1 MKAIEIR
8 NKYLNFF
15 KNHGHVVIPSAPL
28 IPENDPSV
36 LFTTAGM
43 QPLVPYLLGETHPS
57 GTRLTDYQKC
67 VRTNDIEEV
76 GDNRH
81 LTYFEM
87 LGNWSL
93 GDYFKE
99 ESVQMSYDFLTQEL
113 NIPAEKLSVTCFA
126 GDEDCERDNVT
137 AECWKKAGIPEERI
151 YFFGKDDNWWIAG
164 EEGPCGP
171 DTEMFYD
178 TGKPKCSEECN
189 PSCGCGK
196 YVEIWNN
203 VFMEFFKDKDGK
215 YTKLK
220 QHNVDTGLG
229 LERMTMLLQGKETP
243 FETELFA
250 PIMDKLVEL
259 QKVDNIAS
267 RRIVAEHLRSS
278 MMITCDGGR
287 PSNVDRGYILR
298 RLIRRMIRH
307 MNKLQISLDELSTL
321 IDINVENL
329 KELYPAL
336 ESNKETIKTV
346 LLEEKDKFVK
356 TLTKGEKEFV
366 KEMENIKA
374 DGKDILPG
382 TIVFRLYDTYGFPPE
397 VTEELATENGMK
409 IDKEEFEKLF
419 KEHQEKSRAGAEQKF
434 KGGLAG
440 NGEMETKYHT
450 ATHLLNA
457 ALRVVLG
464 SHVHQRGS
472 NITAERMRFDFS
484 HPAKM
489 TDEEKQK
496 TEDLVNEWI
505 QAAIPVEHVEMNKED
520 AIAQGA
526 EAMFIEKYG
535 DIVSVYKI
543 GDKSLELCGGPHVSN
558 TSELG
563 HFKIKKE
570 GEELY
575 KYVKQGLDYIKNA
588 ENKFTDLINLEEGT
602 IRIGVSPTLT
612 KEFLL
617 PYLEIFHKKYPN
629 INIEIDTKLWKTLI
643 QKLRNGLLDI
653 LIIHLNDEKYD
664 EDLKIIK
671 CKKKHD
677 CLIASKKYK
686 DIIGEEIS
694 CINKALSIS
703 VGLESL

>member
-1 MKAIEIR
+1 MKRERIDNKMRAIEIR

-15 KNHGHVVIPSAPL
+15 QKHGHVVIPSAPL

-99 ESVQMSYDFLTQEL
+99 ESVQMSFDFLTQEL
-113 NIPAEKLSVTCFA
+113 NIPVEKLSVTCFA
-126 GDEDCERDNVT
+126 GDEDCERDTTT

-151 YFFGKDDNWWIAG
+151 YFFRKDDNWWIAG

-203 VFMEFFKDKDGK
+203 VFMEFFKDKEGK

-229 LERMTMLLQGKETP
+229 LERMAMLLQGKETP

-250 PIMDKLVEL
+250 PIMDKLAEL

-267 RRIVAEHLRSS
+267 RRIVTEHLRSS

-329 KELYPAL
+329 KEMYPAL
-336 ESNKETIKTV
+336 ETNKETIKTV
-346 LLEEKDKFVK
+346 ILEEKDKFVK
-356 TLTKGEKEFV
+356 TLTKGEREFV
-366 KEMENIKA
+366 KEMETVKAEGKNI
-374 DGKDILPG
+374 IPG
-382 TIVFRLYDTYGFPPE
+382 TMVFRLYDTYGFPPE

-440 NGEMETKYHT
+440 SGEMETKYHT

-464 SHVHQRGS
+464 AHVHQRGS

-505 QAAIPVEHVEMNKED
+505 NAAIPVEHIEMKKED

-570 GEELY
+570 ESSSSGIRRI
-575 KYVKQGLDYIKNA
+575 KAILD
-588 ENKFTDLINLEEGT
+588 
-602 IRIGVSPTLT
+602 
-612 KEFLL
+612 
-617 PYLEIFHKKYPN
+617 
-629 INIEIDTKLWKTLI
+629 
-643 QKLRNGLLDI
+643 
-653 LIIHLNDEKYD
+653 
-664 EDLKIIK
+664 
-671 CKKKHD
+671 
-677 CLIASKKYK
+677 
-686 DIIGEEIS
+686 
-694 CINKALSIS
+694 
-703 VGLESL
+703 

>member
-15 KNHGHVVIPSAPL
+15 KEHGHTVIPSAPL

-43 QPLVPYLLGETHPS
+43 QPLVPYLLGEPHPA
-57 GTRLTDYQKC
+57 GKRLTDYQKC
-67 VRTNDIEEV
+67 VRTNDIDEV

-99 ESVQMSYDFLTQEL
+99 ESIQMSYDFLTKEL
-113 NIPAEKLSVTCFA
+113 GIPAEKLSVTCFA
-126 GDEDCERDNVT
+126 GDEDCARDEVT
-137 AECWKKAGIPEERI
+137 ASCWKKAGIPEERI
-151 YFFGKDDNWWIAG
+151 YYFGKDDNWWIAG
-164 EEGPCGP
+164 ETGPCGP

-203 VFMEFFKDKDGK
+203 VFMEFYKDENGK
-215 YTKLK
+215 YSKLK

-229 LERMTMLLQGKETP
+229 LERMAMLLQGKETP

-278 MMITCDGGR
+278 MMIICDGGR

-298 RLIRRMIRH
+298 RLIRRMVRH
-307 MNKLQISLDELSTL
+307 MNKLQISLDELVTL
-321 IDINVENL
+321 IDLNVENL
-329 KELYPAL
+329 KEMYPSL
-336 ESNKETIKTV
+336 EINKETIKTV
-346 LLEEKDKFVK
+346 IIEEKDKFVK
-356 TLTKGEKEFV
+356 TLVKGEKEFEKEVGQV
-366 KEMENIKA
+366 KAQGENIVP
-374 DGKDILPG
+374 GKV
-382 TIVFRLYDTYGFPPE
+382 VFRLYDTYGFPPE
-397 VTEELATENGMK
+397 VTEELAAESGMS
-409 IDKEEFEKLF
+409 IDKKEFEKLF
-419 KEHQEKSRAGAEQKF
+419 KEHQEKSRAGSAQKF
-434 KGGLAG
+434 KGGLAST
-440 NGEMETKYHT
+440 GEIETKYHT

-457 ALRVVLG
+457 ALKQVLG

-484 HPAKM
+484 HPTKM
-489 TDEEKQK
+489 TDEEKK
-496 TEDLVNEWI
+496 ATEDLVNEWI
-505 QAAIPVEHVEMNKED
+505 KEAIPVEHLEMKKDD
-520 AIAQGA
+520 AIKMGA

-543 GDKSLELCGGPHVSN
+543 GDKSIELCGGPHVHN

-563 HFKIKKE
+563 HFRIKKE
-570 GEELY
+570 ESSSSGVRRI
-575 KYVKQGLDYIKNA
+575 KAILD
-588 ENKFTDLINLEEGT
+588 
-602 IRIGVSPTLT
+602 
-612 KEFLL
+612 
-617 PYLEIFHKKYPN
+617 
-629 INIEIDTKLWKTLI
+629 
-643 QKLRNGLLDI
+643 
-653 LIIHLNDEKYD
+653 
-664 EDLKIIK
+664 
-671 CKKKHD
+671 
-677 CLIASKKYK
+677 
-686 DIIGEEIS
+686 
-694 CINKALSIS
+694 
-703 VGLESL
+703 

>member
-15 KNHGHVVIPSAPL
+15 KKHGHVVIPSAPL

-43 QPLVPYLLGETHPS
+43 QPLVPYLLGEKHPA

-99 ESVQMSYDFLTQEL
+99 ESIQMSFDFLTQEL
-113 NIPAEKLSVTCFA
+113 NIPVEKLSVTCFA
-126 GDEDCERDNVT
+126 GDEDCPKDELT
-137 AECWKKAGIPEERI
+137 AKCWKKAGIPEERI
-151 YFFGKDDNWWIAG
+151 YYFGKDDNWWIAG

-178 TGKPKCSEECN
+178 TGKPKCSENCN

-203 VFMEFFKDKDGK
+203 VFMEYYKDKDGK

-229 LERMTMLLQGKETP
+229 LERMAMLLQGKETP
-243 FETELFA
+243 FETELFV
-250 PIMDKLVEL
+250 PIMNKLEEL
-259 QKVDNIAS
+259 QKIDNISS
-267 RRIVAEHLRSS
+267 RRIIAEHLRSS
-278 MMITCDGGR
+278 MMIISDGGR
-287 PSNVDRGYILR
+287 PSNIDRGYILR

-307 MNKLQISLDELSTL
+307 MNKLQISLEELSTL

-329 KELYPAL
+329 KEMYPDL
-336 ESNKETIKTV
+336 EKNKETIKTV
-346 LLEEKDKFVK
+346 ILEEKDKFVK
-356 TLTKGEKEFV
+356 TLTKGEKEFSKEIENV
-366 KEMENIKA
+366 KQQGKTRI
-374 DGKDILPG
+374 DGKM
-382 TIVFRLYDTYGFPPE
+382 VFRLYDTYGFPPE
-397 VTEELATENGMK
+397 VTEELAKENGME
-409 IDKEEFEKLF
+409 IDVEEFKKLF
-419 KEHQEKSRAGAEQKF
+419 KEHQEKSRMGAEQKF
-434 KGGLAG
+434 KGGLAST
-440 NGEMETKYHT
+440 GEMETKYHT

-457 ALRVVLG
+457 ALKQVLG

-484 HPAKM
+484 HDAKM

-496 TEDLVNEWI
+496 TEDLVNKWI
-505 QAAIPVEHVEMNKED
+505 KEAIPVEHVEMKKED
-520 AIAQGA
+520 AIKMGA

-543 GDKSLELCGGPHVSN
+543 GDVSLELCGGPHVAN

-570 GEELY
+570 ESSSSG
-575 KYVKQGLDYIKNA
+575 VRRIKA
-588 ENKFTDLINLEEGT
+588 ILE
-602 IRIGVSPTLT
+602 
-612 KEFLL
+612 
-617 PYLEIFHKKYPN
+617 
-629 INIEIDTKLWKTLI
+629 
-643 QKLRNGLLDI
+643 
-653 LIIHLNDEKYD
+653 
-664 EDLKIIK
+664 
-671 CKKKHD
+671 
-677 CLIASKKYK
+677 
-686 DIIGEEIS
+686 
-694 CINKALSIS
+694 
-703 VGLESL
+703 

>member
-15 KNHGHVVIPSAPL
+15 KSHGHAVIPSAPL

-43 QPLVPYLLGETHPS
+43 QPLVPYLLGEPHPA

-67 VRTNDIEEV
+67 VRTNDIDEV

-99 ESVQMSYDFLTQEL
+99 ESIQMSYDFLTKEL
-113 NIPAEKLSVTCFA
+113 RIPAEKLSVTCFA
-126 GDEDCERDNVT
+126 GDKDCARDEVT
-137 AECWKKAGIPEERI
+137 ASCWKKAGIPEERI
-151 YFFGKDDNWWIAG
+151 YYFGKDDNWWIAG
-164 EEGPCGP
+164 ETGPCGP

-178 TGKPKCSEECN
+178 TGKPKCSPECN

-203 VFMEFFKDKDGK
+203 VFMEFYKDENGK
-215 YTKLK
+215 YSKLK

-229 LERMTMLLQGKETP
+229 LERMTMLLEGKETP

-278 MMITCDGGR
+278 MMIICDGGR

-298 RLIRRMIRH
+298 RLIRRMVRH

-329 KELYPAL
+329 KEMYPAL
-336 ESNKETIKTV
+336 ETNRDTIKTV
-346 LLEEKDKFVK
+346 ILEEKDKFVK
-356 TLTKGEKEFV
+356 TLEKGEKEFAKEIETV
-366 KEMENIKA
+366 KEQGQNIVP
-374 DGKDILPG
+374 GKM
-382 TIVFRLYDTYGFPPE
+382 VFRLYDTYGFPPE

-419 KEHQEKSRAGAEQKF
+419 KEHQEKSRAGSEQKF
-434 KGGLAG
+434 KGGLAST
-440 NGEMETKYHT
+440 GEMETKYHT

-457 ALRVVLG
+457 ALKQVLG
-464 SHVHQRGS
+464 AHVHQRGS

-505 QAAIPVEHVEMNKED
+505 SQAIPVEHLEMKKED
-520 AIAQGA
+520 AIKMGA

-543 GDKSLELCGGPHVSN
+543 GDVSIELCGGPHVSN

-570 GEELY
+570 ESSSSG
-575 KYVKQGLDYIKNA
+575 VRRIKA
-588 ENKFTDLINLEEGT
+588 
-602 IRIGVSPTLT
+602 
-612 KEFLL
+612 
-617 PYLEIFHKKYPN
+617 
-629 INIEIDTKLWKTLI
+629 
-643 QKLRNGLLDI
+643 I
-653 LIIHLNDEKYD
+653 L
-664 EDLKIIK
+664 
-671 CKKKHD
+671 C
-677 CLIASKKYK
+677 
-686 DIIGEEIS
+686 
-694 CINKALSIS
+694 
-703 VGLESL
+703 